1 MPLGFIA
8 KKVGMSRVFTESGE
22 AVAVTYLEVPDHTVV
37 RTKTKEKDGYDAV
50 ILGVGPKLWKT
61 RKGKEYTRYRKQKEW
76 QMPSLD
82 GMEKGKTVSMDVL
95 PEGSLLTITAVSKG
109 KGFQGVMKRYHFA
122 GGPASHGSHMKRE
135 PGSIGMRTQP
145 GRIFRGH
152 HMAGQMGKDQVTLRN
167 RPMLVRNVEQK
178 IIGVKGPVPG
188 PNGSYIFLT
197 LESPTTKVSP

>member
-1 MPLGFIA
+1 MPLGLIA
-8 KKVGMSRVFTESGE
+8 KKVGMSRIFTDSGE
-22 AVAVTYLEVPDHTVV
+22 AAAVTYLAIPDHTVI
-37 RTKTKEKDGYDAV
+37 RLKTKEKDGYDAV
-50 ILGVGPKLWKT
+50 ILGVGPKPWKT
-61 RKGKEYTRYRKQKEW
+61 RKGKEYTRYQKQKEW
-76 QMPSLD
+76 QVDSLE
-82 GMEKGKTVSMDVL
+82 GLEKGKSISVDSL
-95 PEGSLLTITAVSKG
+95 PEGALLAITAVSKG

-152 HMAGQMGKDQVTLRN
+152 HMAGQMGKDQVTLRR
-167 RPMLVRNVEQK
+167 RPVLVRNIEQK

-197 LESPTTKVSP
+197 PDITPS

>member
-1 MPLGFIA
+1 MPLGLIA
-8 KKVGMSRVFTESGE
+8 KKVGMSRIFTESGE
-22 AVAVTYLEVPDHTVV
+22 AMAVTYLAIPDHTVV

-50 ILGVGPKLWKT
+50 ILGIGPESWKT
-61 RKGKEYTRYRKQKEW
+61 RKGKEHTRYRKQKEW
-76 QMPSLD
+76 QTPSLD
-82 GMEKGKTVSMDVL
+82 GMEKGKIVSMDVL
-95 PEGSLLTITAVSKG
+95 PEGSLLAITAVSKG

-197 LESPTTKVSP
+197 PEATPRT

>member
-1 MPLGFIA
+1 MPIGLIA
-8 KKVGMSRVFTESGE
+8 KKVGMSRIFAESGE
-22 AVAVTYLEVPDHTVV
+22 AVSVTYLAIPDHTVV

-61 RKGKEYTRYRKQKEW
+61 RKGKEFTRYQKQKEW
-76 QMPSLD
+76 QIESLD
-82 GMEKGKTVSMDVL
+82 GMEKGKIVSIDVL
-95 PEGSLLTITAVSKG
+95 PEGALLTMSAVSKG

-152 HMAGQMGKDQVTLRN
+152 KMAGQMGKDQVTLRN
-167 RPMLVRNVEQK
+167 RPLLIRNVEQK

-188 PNGSYIFLT
+188 PNGSYVFLT
-197 LESPTTKVSP
+197 PETPPHA